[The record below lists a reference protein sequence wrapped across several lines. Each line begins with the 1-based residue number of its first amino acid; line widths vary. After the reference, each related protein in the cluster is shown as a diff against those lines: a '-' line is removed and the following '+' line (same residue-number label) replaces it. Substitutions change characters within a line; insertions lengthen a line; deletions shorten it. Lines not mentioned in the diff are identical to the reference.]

1 MKVTRDVVETMAN
14 LAQLKVDE
22 AEMQEYV
29 ASMTRI
35 LNLVEEMDAVNTN
48 DIEPMAHPLETVQR
62 LRPDEV
68 TEPDQRD
75 AIQELAPETQDG
87 LYLVPRIIE

>member
-1 MKVTRDVVETMAN
+1 
-14 LAQLKVDE
+14 
-22 AEMQEYV
+22 MQEYV

>member
-1 MKVTRDVVETMAN
+1 MAN
-14 LAQLKVDE
+14 LAQLRVDE
-22 AEMQEYV
+22 AEIQEYV
-29 ASMTRI
+29 ASMTQI
-35 LNLVEEMDAVNTN
+35 LNLVEEMDAVDTN
-48 DIEPMAHPLETVQR
+48 NIEPMAHPLETVQR

-75 AIQELAPETQDG
+75 VIQQLAPEAYDG